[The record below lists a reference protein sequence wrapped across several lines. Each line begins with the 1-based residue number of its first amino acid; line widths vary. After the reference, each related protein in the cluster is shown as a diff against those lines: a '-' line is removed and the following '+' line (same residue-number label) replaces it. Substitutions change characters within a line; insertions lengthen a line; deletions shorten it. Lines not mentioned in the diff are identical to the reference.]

1 MTLQNFYW
9 NARGHTLFEQPPQGP
24 LQQQGNVKRKR
35 RSVQGSLEPPL
46 PPDPV
51 YSRMIFVF
59 ESSNPKE
66 TMFDAKKL
74 KTACS
79 METDILKN
87 SYFSEYCRGISDGTG
102 KLQCYSSSSLGNYV
116 ALLNNRKSCLH
127 ITDDDVLSVK
137 NLLGNCSSYF
147 SKQTLKEDCDPSTSS
162 GNQNVNA
169 SASFNNCPSVPTKC
183 TKHNAVYNIL
193 QYLTD
198 NEMSPSNGM
207 FLKYAVSL
215 PSGTFSEDFVF
226 DDLYSNLKDG
236 IPGREGVE
244 FASFKFSGYKFDL
257 FNKKLLSEVI
267 FPALAMIIVFLIMW
281 FFMGSFILTL
291 CGLMCVIYATA
302 LSYFLYTRVFRLD
315 FFPFLNITTLVFLVG
330 IGADD
335 AFVYYD
341 IWRQTR
347 TANPNA
353 NIMQLTLK
361 TLRYAA
367 VSMFVTSLTTA
378 SAFYAGVSS
387 TITPIKLFGIFA
399 GTSILTNYLLMITY
413 FPAVVALHEKWV
425 LKYTGGQSVDAMA
438 LTELKTDYEV
448 IQPAQDVAGRESMGA
463 VPTTE
468 LRANHEKIQPVQAAP
483 TVQDMS
489 ESRKADL
496 PVNSCTNQKE
506 THLCILQVIDFPCS
520 LLESATNHTSRV
532 GTKLFQDWIPK
543 AVIKLHWLWIA
554 LLVCLTAG
562 FLCVNFVKPGLQL
575 PSSKDFQVF
584 GSSHPLENYYL
595 NYKSYFRFE
604 QQVSGLWVELF
615 WGIKP
620 ADNGNHLNPDDKG
633 TLEFDDNFGD
643 LFTPAGQKFLRSLC
657 QSVEKESFFEA
668 FSGGRCPIETL
679 IGECTSGQTP
689 CCGINASFPFPADVA
704 EKCAK
709 LASSLSG
716 GTGLLFDA
724 MGNVK
729 GYHLLINTN
738 QAFSTNFTSMDGF
751 WKKVTSWVDSKMP
764 EAPPG
769 LQNGWAGCWGLDFYA
784 LQIGLSDG
792 TYSSLGIS
800 VAVSFTVML
809 LTTLNIF
816 ISIYAIVT
824 IIGIIAITIGS
835 LVLAGWQLNI
845 LESIV
850 MSVAVGLSIDFTMH
864 YGVAYRLAPNKSQ
877 RDGRVRYSLVHIGSA
892 ITMAALTTFLTGE
905 GHIKC
910 LFLPLNSKK
919 SFIIDMLSVFSTV
932 VLTGDTINK

>member
-1 MTLQNFYW
+1 
-9 NARGHTLFEQPPQGP
+9 
-24 LQQQGNVKRKR
+24 
-35 RSVQGSLEPPL
+35 
-46 PPDPV
+46 
-51 YSRMIFVF
+51 
-59 ESSNPKE
+59 
-66 TMFDAKKL
+66 MFDANKL

-79 METDILKN
+79 METDIL
-87 SYFSEYCRGISDGTG
+87 SSSSFSEYCNGILDGGSG

-116 ALLNNRKSCLH
+116 ALLNNRKSCQD
-127 ITDDDVLSVK
+127 ITDDDVLLVK

-147 SKQTLKEDCDPSTSS
+147 SEQTLKKDCDPSYVNHDVSGSGSS
-162 GNQNVNA
+162 
-169 SASFNNCPSVPTKC
+169 NNCSNVPTKC

-198 NEMSPSNGM
+198 NEMSPSNDM

-215 PSGTFSEDFVF
+215 PPGSFSEDFVF
-226 DDLYSNLKDG
+226 DDLFSKLKDG

-257 FNKKLLSEVI
+257 FNQKLLSEVI
-267 FPALAMIIVFLIMW
+267 FPALAMIVVFLIMW

-291 CGLMCVIYATA
+291 CGLMCVMYATA
-302 LSYFLYTRVFRLD
+302 LSYFLYTKVFRLD

-347 TANPNA
+347 AANPNA

-425 LKYTGGQSVDAMA
+425 LKYTESQSVDAMA
-438 LTELKTDYEV
+438 LTELKADYKV
-448 IQPAQDVAGRESMGA
+448 
-463 VPTTE
+463 
-468 LRANHEKIQPVQAAP
+468 IQPVQAALTPQDIPGCESMDAVPTTESRAGHEQIQPLQAEP

-489 ESRKADL
+489 ESRTADL
-496 PVNSCTNQKE
+496 PVNSHTNQKE
-506 THLCILQVIDFPCS
+506 THFCILQIIDFPCS
-520 LLESATNHTSRV
+520 LLESATNFTNIV
-532 GTKLFQDWIPK
+532 CTKLFEDWIPK

-604 QQVSGLWVELF
+604 QEVSGLWVELF

-633 TLEFDDNFGD
+633 TLEFDENFGD
-643 LFTPAGQKFLRSLC
+643 LFTPAGQRFLRSLC
-657 QSVEKESFFEA
+657 QSVENESFFQA
-668 FSGGRCPIETL
+668 FSGGQCPIEKF
-679 IGECTSGQTP
+679 IEVCTSEQTP
-689 CCGINASFPFPADVA
+689 CCGVNASFPFATNVT
-704 EKCAK
+704 EECAK
-709 LASSLSG
+709 QASSLLG
-716 GTGLLFDA
+716 RTGLLFDA

-729 GYHLLINTN
+729 GYHMLINTN
-738 QAFSTNFTSMDGF
+738 QAFSTNFTSMDVF
-751 WKKVTSWVDSKMP
+751 WKKVTSWVDGKMS

-816 ISIYAIVT
+816 ISIYSIVT
-824 IIGIIAITIGS
+824 IIGIISITIGS

-864 YGVAYRLAPNKSQ
+864 YGVAYRLAPEKSQ
-877 RDGRVRYSLVHIGSA
+877 RDVRVRYSLVHIGSA

-910 LFLPLNSKK
+910 LFIPLNN
-919 SFIIDMLSVFSTV
+919 
-932 VLTGDTINK
+932 NKNFYY

>member
-1 MTLQNFYW
+1 MTLHNFHW
-9 NARGHTLFEQPPQGP
+9 NAWGRTLFESP
-24 LQQQGNVKRKR
+24 LQGQLLENKNGKRKR
-35 RSVQGSLEPPL
+35 RSIQGTLEPPL

-51 YSRMIFVF
+51 YRQMIFVF

-66 TMFDAKKL
+66 TMFDANKL

-79 METDILKN
+79 MENDLLR
-87 SYFSEYCRGISDGTG
+87 SSSFSEYCYGIFDDTG

-116 ALLNNRKSCLH
+116 ALLNNRKSCQY
-127 ITDDDVLSVK
+127 ITDDDVLLVK

-147 SKQTLKEDCDPSTSS
+147 SEQALKEDCDPSTSFVNNENVS
-162 GNQNVNA
+162 G
-169 SASFNNCPSVPTKC
+169 SASSNNCPNVPTKC

-215 PSGTFSEDFVF
+215 PSGSFHEDFVF
-226 DDLYSNLKDG
+226 DDLYANLKEG
-236 IPGREGVE
+236 IPGRGGVE
-244 FASFKFSGYKFDL
+244 FASFKFSDYKFDL
-257 FNKKLLSEVI
+257 FNEKLLSEVI

-347 TANPNA
+347 AAYPNA
-353 NIMQLTLK
+353 NIMQLTLN

-367 VSMFVTSLTTA
+367 VSMLVTSLTTA

-425 LKYTGGQSVDAMA
+425 LKYTGGQAD
-438 LTELKTDYEV
+438 
-448 IQPAQDVAGRESMGA
+448 
-463 VPTTE
+463 
-468 LRANHEKIQPVQAAP
+468 HEKIQPVQAAP

-506 THLCILQVIDFPCS
+506 THFCILQIIDFPCS
-520 LLESATNHTSRV
+520 LLESATNFTSRV
-532 GTKLFQDWIPK
+532 GTKLFEDWIPK

-554 LLVCLTAG
+554 LLFCLTAG

-604 QQVSGLWVELF
+604 QEVSGLWVELF

-620 ADNGNHLNPDDKG
+620 SDNGNHLNPDDKG

-643 LFTPAGQKFLRSLC
+643 LFTPAGQMFLHSLC
-657 QSVEKESFFEA
+657 KSVENQSFFEA
-668 FSGGRCPIETL
+668 FSGGQCPIEKF
-679 IGECTSGQTP
+679 IDECTSGETP
-689 CCGINASFPFPADVA
+689 CCGIDAPFPFPANVT

-709 LASSLSG
+709 LASSLLG

-729 GYHLLINTN
+729 GYRILINTN
-738 QAFSTNFTSMDGF
+738 QAFSTNFNSMDGF
-751 WKKVTSWVDSKMP
+751 WKKVTTWVDSKMS

-864 YGVAYRLAPNKSQ
+864 YGVAYRLAPDKSQ
-877 RDGRVRYSLVHIGSA
+877 RDSRVRYSLVHIGSA

-905 GHIKC
+905 GKMFVHYFK
-910 LFLPLNSKK
+910 
-919 SFIIDMLSVFSTV
+919 
-932 VLTGDTINK
+932 